1 MARAKGPE
9 RRGSSASDRISGV
22 PTRLTS
28 LATNRK
34 EHKVVLK
41 ISRKHCLPA
50 NWRSS
55 IALAVVVASMSPSAI
70 RAEEP
75 DAKGLVKAMSDYLSA
90 QKAISFAYDTNFEIV
105 TIEHQKL
112 LLASSGKV
120 EMGRPDK
127 LRVTRTGGF
136 ADVELTFDGKTATL
150 LGKHLNLYTQADV
163 PGTID
168 HLVDE
173 MRDKLH
179 RPVPGADLLLP
190 NVYDELMR
198 DVVDVKD
205 LGSGVIGGV
214 ECDHLA
220 FRTKELDWQIWIA
233 QGEKPYPCRY
243 VITSTQVDQ
252 GPQYSIQISD
262 WKTGADVVAD
272 DYSFKNSTD
281 AKKVDLQKL
290 VDIDELPDRFAK
302 GDSK

>member
-1 MARAKGPE
+1 MVKL
-9 RRGSSASDRISGV
+9 SCKH
-22 PTRLTS
+22 RLT
-28 LATNRK
+28 
-34 EHKVVLK
+34 
-41 ISRKHCLPA
+41 A

-55 IALAVVVASMSPSAI
+55 VALALAVTLISPLAA

-75 DAKGLVKAMSDYLSA
+75 DARKLVKAMSDYLSA

-105 TIEHQKL
+105 TTEHQKL

-136 ADVELTFDGKTATL
+136 ADVEMTFDGKTATV
-150 LGKHLNLYTQADV
+150 LGKHLNLYTQADL

-220 FRTKELDWQIWIA
+220 FRTKELDWQLWIA

-243 VITSTQVDQ
+243 VITATQVDL

-262 WKTGADVVAD
+262 WKTGTDVVAE
-272 DYSFKNSTD
+272 DYSFKNTTD
-281 AKKVDLQKL
+281 AKKVELEKL